1 MARKNEE
8 LRRGPGRHDASQVI
22 AWFLE
27 SLVADAL
34 KETKENRM
42 ME

>member
-1 MARKNEE
+1 LARKNEE
-8 LRRGPGRHDASQVI
+8 LRRGPGRHDA
-22 AWFLE
+22 
-27 SLVADAL
+27 LVADAL